1 MVKKSST
8 SKSTKSNSSDIR
20 FIRLNTGEDL
30 IAQVND
36 ISNGRIF
43 MSNPLKV
50 LYTPSLNTGYLS
62 ISLMQ
67 WIFTRISSKQD
78 FDMDISH
85 IIVMVEP
92 DIKLQ
97 EHYKE
102 SVSTFVNTIEVTNED
117 DTEFGSV
124 DENEGLEMLKN
135 LLGKIKDNKGKLH

>member
-1 MVKKSST
+1 MVKKSSS